1 MTNAIPTEGSP
12 AEPPVPR
19 VLRREEVLRRVPVSI
34 DTITRMVKAGSFPA
48 PIQLGPQAVGWL
60 EHEVSQWISAAH
72 RLWLRYRPEKRVPSG
87 RVVAIVN
94 WRMSTHPGHLATQ

>member
-60 EHEVSQWISAAH
+60 EHEVSQWILSRPPAVAA
-72 RLWLRYRPEKRVPSG
+72 LP
-87 RVVAIVN
+87 
-94 WRMSTHPGHLATQ
+94 PGKKGSQR